1 LASVEV
7 NGLAIEYE
15 SLGDPAA
22 PPIVLIMGLG
32 MQLVAWPDAFCQGLV
47 ERGFRVIRFDNRDCG
62 LSGRIHLKKRPN
74 LLLAFASAW
83 LKLPVRAPYTLNEM
97 ADDTISL
104 LDALG
109 IERAHIVGASM
120 GGMIAQ
126 VLAARYPQRVLSLT
140 SIMSSSGNARVSR
153 AKPEAMK
160 ALLSQP
166 SDPKDPD
173 KVVEHLIGVFGV
185 IGSPGYPTEHGELRR
200 RIAHGARRA
209 YYPAGTTR
217 QFLAIIA
224 SGDRRTLL
232 AKITAPTLVIHG
244 ADDPLVPVSAGR
256 DTAQHIKGAQTM
268 VIDGMGHDLPPGLLP
283 TLVEAIASHCKKAR
297 VSVSRE

>member
-32 MQLVAWPDAFCQGLV
+32 MQLVAWPDAFCEGLV

-62 LSGRIHLKKRPN
+62 LSGKIHLKKRPN

-83 LKLPVRAPYTLNEM
+83 LKLPVRAPYTLNDM
-97 ADDTISL
+97 AADTVGL

-126 VLAARYPQRVLSLT
+126 VVAAVYPQRVLSLT

-160 ALLSQP
+160 ALMSQP
-166 SDPKDPD
+166 SDPKDTD
-173 KVVEHLIGVFGV
+173 KVVEHLIGLFGV
-185 IGSPGYPTEHGELRR
+185 IGSPGYPTEQGELRQ
-200 RIAHGARRA
+200 RIAHGVRRS
-209 YYPAGTTR
+209 YYPAGTAR
-217 QFLAIIA
+217 QLLAIIA
-224 SGDRRTLL
+224 SGDRRRLL
-232 AKITAPTLVIHG
+232 AKVTAPTLVIHG
-244 ADDPLVPVSAGR
+244 ADDPLVPLAAGR
-256 DTAQHIKGAQTM
+256 DTAQHIKGAQLM
-268 VIDGMGHDLPPGLLP
+268 VIDGMGHDLPPGLQP
-283 TLVEAIASHCKKAR
+283 TLVEAIAAHCRKSQTR
-297 VSVSRE
+297 